1 MKKLLLNNL
10 EMMKYVAKFCPK
22 QIPIIIFMSILQSIQ
37 SIIGVILLK
46 YVIDAIRSF
55 KSFYDLLII
64 IFSLLVLNIVISVI
78 QIWIEQKVVPVNSQ
92 IIIGKMQ
99 MLIFEKAVA
108 LDLDCYENTVYYNKL
123 LTAREQAETRILG
136 VLNSFSTLISSLL
149 GISAFIAIIATVEPI
164 IIIVSVLN
172 VTLSFLFNAIAIK
185 NQNIFYQKK
194 IPIEREMNYIQRVSA
209 QAEFAKEIRI
219 YNKFPNLLKKRFEKR
234 LQEIIDLTNCF
245 ANKYVKIISFQN
257 GINQF
262 FNSGVIIY
270 LSYRT
275 LSSLISVGD
284 FIALAN
290 SSQQLTSQLTLLI
303 KVFPEL
309 YEHAIYLENFFE
321 FMNYQPKIKDGED
334 VIDDLKNVD
343 IEFKNVS
350 FGYPNNDKQIL
361 KNINLTINHGEKV
374 AIVGRNG
381 AGKSTLVKLLNRL
394 YDPTSGSI
402 YIQGKD
408 YRNYSTQSIRKYI
421 GTLFQDFQIFAV
433 SVAENIK
440 MSRVEYSN
448 EQQNDVMTALEFV
461 NLKNKIQTLKNGI
474 NSEVTR
480 EFDNEGVIFSG
491 GEYQKIA
498 IARVFSKKSGIMIF
512 DEPSSALDP
521 ISEKEIFDKMLE
533 LSNGKTVIFISHR
546 LSNITNVDKII
557 YLEEGTIKEVGTHS
571 ELMIKNGLYAKMYRL
586 QADKYLFD
594 LGKR

>member
-46 YVIDAIRSF
+46 YVIDAISSF

-245 ANKYVKIISFQN
+245 ANK
-257 GINQF
+257 F
-262 FNSGVIIY
+262 FNSFGVY
-270 LSYRT
+270 
-275 LSSLISVGD
+275 
-284 FIALAN
+284 F
-290 SSQQLTSQLTLLI
+290 
-303 KVFPEL
+303 
-309 YEHAIYLENFFE
+309 
-321 FMNYQPKIKDGED
+321 
-334 VIDDLKNVD
+334 
-343 IEFKNVS
+343 
-350 FGYPNNDKQIL
+350 
-361 KNINLTINHGEKV
+361 
-374 AIVGRNG
+374 
-381 AGKSTLVKLLNRL
+381 
-394 YDPTSGSI
+394 
-402 YIQGKD
+402 
-408 YRNYSTQSIRKYI
+408 
-421 GTLFQDFQIFAV
+421 
-433 SVAENIK
+433 
-440 MSRVEYSN
+440 
-448 EQQNDVMTALEFV
+448 
-461 NLKNKIQTLKNGI
+461 
-474 NSEVTR
+474 
-480 EFDNEGVIFSG
+480 
-491 GEYQKIA
+491 
-498 IARVFSKKSGIMIF
+498 
-512 DEPSSALDP
+512 
-521 ISEKEIFDKMLE
+521 
-533 LSNGKTVIFISHR
+533 
-546 LSNITNVDKII
+546 
-557 YLEEGTIKEVGTHS
+557 
-571 ELMIKNGLYAKMYRL
+571 
-586 QADKYLFD
+586 
-594 LGKR
+594 

>member
-46 YVIDAIRSF
+46 YVIDAISSF

-350 FGYPNNDKQIL
+350 LSLCGYCRHMLHNMQAEELFGEDMVGIKALLVNSVSNTQGFYDALGGSEQNEMPEQVDIDMFGYVKEWQKISEYIREKHQYVCENCGVIL
-361 KNINLTINHGEKV
+361 NGFNKRFLEVHHINGN
-374 AIVGRNG
+374 
-381 AGKSTLVKLLNRL
+381 KLDNR
-394 YDPTSGSI
+394 
-402 YIQGKD
+402 
-408 YRNYSTQSIRKYI
+408 
-421 GTLFQDFQIFAV
+421 
-433 SVAENIK
+433 
-440 MSRVEYSN
+440 EY
-448 EQQNDVMTALEFV
+448 
-461 NLKNKIQTLKNGI
+461 NLKCLCI
-474 NSEVTR
+474 R
-480 EFDNEGVIFSG
+480 C
-491 GEYQKIA
+491 
-498 IARVFSKKSGIMIF
+498 
-512 DEPSSALDP
+512 
-521 ISEKEIFDKMLE
+521 
-533 LSNGKTVIFISHR
+533 
-546 LSNITNVDKII
+546 
-557 YLEEGTIKEVGTHS
+557 HS
-571 ELMIKNGLYAKMYRL
+571 EIDKRHKENYQVSRSNRIRL
-586 QADKYLFD
+586 QQYLKCLSKGEFQFSNSD
-594 LGKR
+594 TDSDIYPF